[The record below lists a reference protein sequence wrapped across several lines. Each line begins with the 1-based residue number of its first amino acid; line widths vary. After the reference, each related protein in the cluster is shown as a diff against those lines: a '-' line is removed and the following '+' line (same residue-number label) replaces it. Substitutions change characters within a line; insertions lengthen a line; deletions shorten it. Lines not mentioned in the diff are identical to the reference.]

1 MLRLAVAL
9 LAACGPT
16 PPIWPRRFTLVQ
28 RRTPDPDAKVDSATT
43 VTYYDADR
51 GANLIL
57 ITPDSNMSDV
67 VWDLELDDH
76 RSYYFTPTR
85 RSCKPIGFP
94 VGILRTDWLANAT
107 TLGPSVIN
115 GRDVLGFTKVDFIDY
130 YADAQTCEP
139 VRWYFHTMKARFDSV
154 YWAPGLAVPNASWF
168 TPPEYCAAQT
178 RAGAGA
184 AAAVPAAG
192 VESASS

>member
-1 MLRLAVAL
+1 MHGTLAVVL

-16 PPIWPRRFTLVQ
+16 PPVWPRRFTLVQ
-28 RRTPDPDAKVDSATT
+28 RRTPDPDAAVEPATT

-51 GANLIL
+51 GANLIV

-67 VWDLELDDH
+67 FWDLELDDH

-85 RSCKPIGFP
+85 RSCKPMEFP

-107 TLGPSVIN
+107 ALGPSVVN

-139 VRWYFHTMKARFDSV
+139 VRWYFHTMKARFDSI
-154 YWAPGLAVPNASWF
+154 YWAPGLAAPDASWF
-168 TPPEYCAAQT
+168 TPPEYCAGDE
-178 RAGAGA
+178 RVKCGERSA
-184 AAAVPAAG
+184 AIC
-192 VESASS
+192 